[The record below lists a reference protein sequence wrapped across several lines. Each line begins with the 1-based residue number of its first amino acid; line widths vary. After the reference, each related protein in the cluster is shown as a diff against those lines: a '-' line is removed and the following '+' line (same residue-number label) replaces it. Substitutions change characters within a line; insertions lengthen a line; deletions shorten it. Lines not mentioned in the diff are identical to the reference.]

1 MDAYDLFDGYIWYTF
16 DRYIVTKILTEI
28 GDIILIIYI
37 LWYIYNISIYIYV
50 WLASETELWMWYL
63 GEKTHWNIVAR
74 LKAHLM
80 EVIRCYYPS
89 YTVIANIY
97 KYIQI
102 YPNISNYLH
111 IYIYIYIQIY
121 PNISH
126 NPNCTP
132 KYVHYHVLYILPTA
146 APVARSFH
154 RPTPMTTRRG
164 SCRPCS
170 DAMLCQYDEDLARIW
185 SLKKKQIS

>member
-1 MDAYDLFDGYIWYTF
+1 
-16 DRYIVTKILTEI
+16 
-28 GDIILIIYI
+28 
-37 LWYIYNISIYIYV
+37 
-50 WLASETELWMWYL
+50 MWYL

-89 YTVIANIY
+89 YTVIANIS

-102 YPNISNYLH
+102 YPNISNYLQ
-111 IYIYIYIQIY
+111 IYPTISKYIQIYPNISKYIQLSPNISKYIQIYPNISNYLQIYPTISKYIQIYPTISKYIYIYIQIY